1 MPLRHLVVAHHRFP
15 DMKLEVTEIL
25 HPSML
30 RTRKKCSSCAFL
42 INPKNSQYAECQKFG
57 WLIPK
62 ELLDQPWPCE
72 GYKHKQNKRKRRK
85 RHD

>member
-1 MPLRHLVVAHHRFP
+1 MPLKHLVVAHHRLP

-30 RTRKKCSSCAFL
+30 KTRKKCSTCAFL
-42 INPKNSQYAECQKFG
+42 INPKNSQYAECRKFG

-62 ELLDQPWPCE
+62 WLLDQAWPCE
-72 GYKHKQNKRKRRK
+72 GYKRKQNKRKRRK
-85 RHD
+85 KHD